1 MTGSCLSPRPELI
14 KECNEKAK
22 SESKNG
28 QKVCGYKDTD
38 MTSIVDDTRGQKMG
52 KNGQKMRDFWPIWT

>member
-28 QKVCGYKDTD
+28 QKVFGYKDTD
-38 MTSIVDDTRGQKMG
+38 MTNIVDDTRGAE
-52 KNGQKMRDFWPIWT
+52 NGQKWPKN